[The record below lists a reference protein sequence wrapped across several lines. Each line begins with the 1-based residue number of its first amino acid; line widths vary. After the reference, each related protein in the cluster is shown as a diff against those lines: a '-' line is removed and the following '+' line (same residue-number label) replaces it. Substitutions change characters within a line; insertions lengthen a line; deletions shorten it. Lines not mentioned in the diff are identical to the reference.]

1 MEKEMLK
8 EIEKE
13 LKEDKVLNCFYSIC
27 NYYNVD
33 KEIIE
38 KYNKN
43 YTKITPKQ
51 KNKSLK
57 YWNIKDLITIIGADE
72 GTWTPTKL
80 PPLAP
85 EASAS
90 ADSATSASFVVDVLS
105 LRTVSI
111 IPAFWEKSIGFLKFF
126 KKIWKK
132 MEEGKDYKKS
142 IFFYIKM
149 IDKRNI

>member
-72 GTWTPTKL
+72 GTWTPTSLTLVPKT
-80 PPLAP
+80 
-85 EASAS
+85 SAS
-90 ADSATSASFVVDVLS
+90 ANSATSAFD
-105 LRTVSI
+105 
-111 IPAFWEKSIGFLKFF
+111 WQ
-126 KKIWKK
+126 
-132 MEEGKDYKKS
+132 
-142 IFFYIKM
+142 
-149 IDKRNI
+149 